1 MATPTNL
8 PSAFVAGDI
17 LTAANM
23 NLIRGGF
30 RVLQVVTATTST
42 EKTHNTTSYTT
53 TNLTASITPQ
63 FDTSTILV
71 LAFVN
76 GTVKGAENTANALN
90 LEIVRGA
97 TQIQQVLSLHE
108 TNTSLLV
115 VGTCFMQVMD
125 TPATTSAT
133 TYTVNGKNSVNTS
146 TVATQFQNTKSVIL
160 LAEISA

>member
-17 LTAANM
+17 LTAENM

>member
-1 MATPTNL
+1 MASPTNL

-17 LTAANM
+17 LTAENM